1 MRAYNYLWTV
11 KCSSAAELAS
21 NATSTHKM
29 QEQEGRA
36 VPCNDFSLFTC
47 RNRKLSKFLQEMHY
61 MTTGQSLLRSPWC
74 IEGGWQRQFV
84 QNYNKWT
91 VINGFIVHT
100 ASIFAGRGN
109 RTSRFRAS
117 PCTV

>member
-61 MTTGQSLLRSPWC
+61 MTTGQSLLRGVLKVVGRDSLC
-74 IEGGWQRQFV
+74 RII
-84 QNYNKWT
+84 
-91 VINGFIVHT
+91 ING
-100 ASIFAGRGN
+100 R
-109 RTSRFRAS
+109 
-117 PCTV
+117 

>member
-1 MRAYNYLWTV
+1 MGAYNYLWTV

-21 NATSTHKM
+21 KATSIHKL

-36 VPCNDFSLFTC
+36 VPCNDFSLLTC

-61 MTTGQSLLRSPWC
+61 MTTDQSLLRD
-74 IEGGWQRQFV
+74 GGRQRQFV

-91 VINGFIVHT
+91 VINGFIAHT
-100 ASIFAGRGN
+100 ATIFAGRGN
-109 RTSRFRAS
+109 RTSRFRVS